1 MMSEMVRCSTSTL
14 QVCLELFNL
23 IFLAAESNSGK
34 KCAALALSSNRLVRI
49 RDVRNNGRLLSGT
62 GALMIEICISTIH

>member
-1 MMSEMVRCSTSTL
+1 MNEVVRCSTSLL
-14 QVCLELFNL
+14 QVCSELINL

-49 RDVRNNGRLLSGT
+49 RDVRNNGRLLSET
-62 GALMIEICISTIH
+62 GALMIETCISIIH